1 MSWDIRDGFDVIFAD
16 YQAPA
21 GLCQS
26 PGFSELCNHFLRLS
40 QGQMFR
46 PLLVHLWFAVT
57 ILSPPL
63 QCRYISADGSQL
75 PLFSFGYYPDYRAEP
90 ACSEA
95 WPDHCI

>member
-46 PLLVHLWFAVT
+46 PLLVHLTVPS
-57 ILSPPL
+57 SPVQVHFSRWLLTPSFRFWL
-63 QCRYISADGSQL
+63 L
-75 PLFSFGYYPDYRAEP
+75 PWL
-90 ACSEA
+90 
-95 WPDHCI
+95 